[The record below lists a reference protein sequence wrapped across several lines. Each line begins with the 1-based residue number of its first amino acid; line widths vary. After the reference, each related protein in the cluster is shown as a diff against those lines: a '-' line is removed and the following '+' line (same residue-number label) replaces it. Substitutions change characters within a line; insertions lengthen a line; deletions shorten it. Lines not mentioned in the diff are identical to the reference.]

1 MSSQNKAEIVRDHD
15 ARTKTKIGP
24 KALAAILNTQHP
36 DLNFTEQ
43 YVSTIRSKERMKAAK
58 SGESPASPTPP
69 VKTQKEDTPAAKTA
83 VKSASAKVTKAPE
96 KTKAAPKIRISERT
110 VAYSDRTLNVEAALN
125 QIRPVAELVKHCG
138 SVEAAKRALDLY
150 GSFSV

>member
-1 MSSQNKAEIVRDHD
+1 MSQNKSEIIRAED
-15 ARTKTKIGP
+15 ARTKTPLGP
-24 KALAAILNTQHP
+24 KALAAILNTQYP
-36 DLNFTEQ
+36 DLGFTEQ
-43 YVSTIRSKERMKAAK
+43 FVATVRSKERKRVAK
-58 SGESPASPTPP
+58 SKESPASPNSA
-69 VKTQKEDTPAAKTA
+69 VKTQKADAPAVTKAA
-83 VKSASAKVTKAPE
+83 VKNAAAKVTKAPE
-96 KTKAAPKIRISERT
+96 KAKASPKIRISERT